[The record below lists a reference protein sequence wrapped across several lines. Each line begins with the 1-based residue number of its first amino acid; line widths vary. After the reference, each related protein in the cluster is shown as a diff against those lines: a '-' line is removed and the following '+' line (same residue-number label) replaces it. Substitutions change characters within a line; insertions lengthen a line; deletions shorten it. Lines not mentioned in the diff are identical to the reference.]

1 MVDTRD
7 LKSLAPMS
15 MRVRLPPVL
24 PTTEHREHYEKPVM
38 IEEITKLND
47 LEVFVYTCKGEL
59 INIKSRWKQ
68 NDKQKRNVGES
79 SGVVD
84 KTVPKNDT
92 KNR

>member
-38 IEEITKLND
+38 IEDITRLND

-68 NDKQKRNVGES
+68 NDKQNRYVGAS
-79 SGVVD
+79 SGVVNA
-84 KTVPKNDT
+84 TVPEND
-92 KNR
+92 KKD

>member
-68 NDKQKRNVGES
+68 NDKQNRHVGKS

-84 KTVPKNDT
+84 ETMPKNDT
-92 KNR
+92 ED